1 MPRAVAAFG
10 VPAQPVDATQA
21 LNLSAGVSNC
31 KEQRLHAGLAG
42 KSVQSIAQTSRQ

>member
-1 MPRAVAAFG
+1 MTCFAFAKCPLNRAMSEFG

-31 KEQRLHAGLAG
+31 KV
-42 KSVQSIAQTSRQ
+42 SSRATFA